1 MIINVKVDERNRLT
15 SFATFGTIEGGVDIE
30 VDESFDSLVDFA
42 YELIGDKLV
51 FNQRILDEYLLKER
65 LIELRLRRDEECFT
79 MINRGG
85 LWYDLLT
92 KSEKDELLEWYHAW
106 LDVTLTG
113 IIPSKP
119 EWLK

>member
-42 YELIGDKLV
+42 YELIGNKLV
-51 FNQRILDEYLLKER
+51 FNQSILDEYLIKVSLV
-65 LIELRLRRDEECFT
+65 ELRLRREEECFT
-79 MINRGG
+79 VINRGG

-92 KSEKDELLEWYHAW
+92 RSEKDELLEWYQAW
-106 LDVTLTG
+106 LDVTITG
-113 IIPSKP
+113 VIPNMP
-119 EWLK
+119 DWLK